1 MDSIDY
7 KKQGVVFDIQRY
19 SINDGPG
26 IRTIVFLKGCPLRCA
41 WCSNPE
47 SQHPNRELLYR
58 KMLCIHCN
66 LCLKACK
73 QGALDPSNPNL
84 IDREKC
90 ILCEDCANICP
101 TGALEVKGKN
111 MTVEEVIN
119 ELKKDES
126 YYHRSNGGITLSG
139 GEALMQADF
148 CRELLKACKAR
159 GWHTAIETEGYA
171 SKDAI
176 NKVMPYI
183 DLALL
188 DCKASNDEIHKKWTG
203 VSNKLIRENS
213 YLIQDITHTIIRI
226 PTIPTVNSDI
236 NEYRD
241 MIKFIKTLPKVK
253 EIHILPYHNYG
264 EKKYEL
270 LGRDYKLKNIG
281 KVDEKHIEKL
291 KQLVESEGFICEIGG

>member
-7 KKQGVVFDIQRY
+7 KKQGVIFDIQRY

-47 SQHPNRELLYR
+47 SQHKNKELLYR
-58 KMLCIHCN
+58 KILCIQCG
-66 LCLKACK
+66 LCFKACK
-73 QGALDPSNPNL
+73 QNALDKNNPYL
-84 IDREKC
+84 VDREKC
-90 ILCEDCANICP
+90 ILCGDCTNICP
-101 TGALEVKGKN
+101 TGALEIKGKN

-126 YYHRSNGGITLSG
+126 YYQRSNGGITLSG

-171 SKDAI
+171 DKERI
-176 NKVMPYI
+176 EKVIPYI
-183 DLALL
+183 DLVLL
-188 DCKASNDEIHKKWTG
+188 DFKANNDEVHKKWTG
-203 VSNKLIRENS
+203 VSNKLIKENA
-213 YLIQDITHTIIRI
+213 YLIQNISQTIIRI
-226 PTIPTVNSDI
+226 PTIPNVNASVE
-236 NEYRD
+236 EYKD
-241 MIKFIKTLPKVK
+241 MLAFIKTLPNVK
-253 EIHILPYHNYG
+253 EVHILPYHNYG

-270 LGRDYKLKNIG
+270 LGREYKLKGVKKLDDDFVN
-281 KVDEKHIEKL
+281 KL
-291 KQLVESEGFICEIGG
+291 KDLVESEGFTCEIGG